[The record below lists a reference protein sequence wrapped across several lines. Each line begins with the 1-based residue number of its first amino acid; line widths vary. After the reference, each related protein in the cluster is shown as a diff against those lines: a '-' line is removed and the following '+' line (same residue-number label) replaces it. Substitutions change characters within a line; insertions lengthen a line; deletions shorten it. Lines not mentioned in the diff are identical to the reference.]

1 VDLETEIV
9 YTGQGGRDP
18 NTGKQVTDQELTLGN
33 RALVVSRSQGLP
45 VRVVR
50 RVPEGYRYAG
60 LYRVA
65 DAWHE
70 KGKSGFKIWR
80 YRLVAIDATAT
91 KLNSPVIKQNE
102 LFDDGFESTP
112 GKKTSTVSRVIR
124 DTVKSRDIKALYDY
138 TCQVCGVRLE
148 GPAGPYAE
156 AAHIRPLGAPHGGP
170 DTYGNLLCLC
180 PNHHVLFDLGGFT
193 VADDLTLEGLSGKL
207 CCKPKHKI
215 NIDNIRYHR
224 EHYTVE

>member
-1 VDLETEIV
+1 
-9 YTGQGGRDP
+9 
-18 NTGKQVTDQELTLGN
+18 
-33 RALVVSRSQGLP
+33 

-50 RVPEGYRYAG
+50 AVPEGYRYDG

-70 KGKSGFKIWR
+70 KGKSGFQIWR
-80 YRLVAIDATAT
+80 YRLVAIDAAVPAAP
-91 KLNSPVIKQNE
+91 LAGKQEE

-124 DTVKSRDIKALYDY
+124 DTAKSREIKALYDH
-138 TCQVCGVRLE
+138 TCQICGIRLE

-156 AAHIRPLGAPHGGP
+156 AAHIRPLGAPHNGP
-170 DTYGNLLCLC
+170 DAYGNLLCLC
-180 PNHHVLFDLGGFT
+180 PNHHVLFDLGAFT
-193 VADDLTLEGLSGKL
+193 IADDLTLESLDGKL

-215 NIDNIRYHR
+215 NLQHIRYHR
-224 EHYTVE
+224 EHYCVDSLVSGKVLYRNR